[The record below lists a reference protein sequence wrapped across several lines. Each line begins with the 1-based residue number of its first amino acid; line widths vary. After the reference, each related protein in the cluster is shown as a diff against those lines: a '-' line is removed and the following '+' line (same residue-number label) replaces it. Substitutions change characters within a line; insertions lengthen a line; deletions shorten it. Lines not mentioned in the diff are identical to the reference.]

1 MARTWVLHT
10 ETKGTGAHMV
20 PLDGAEKRPSLAE
33 PIFVPRKP
41 AAPPEP
47 EPPKPKAPHRFRIID
62 VMTRQEL
69 VEDGTVR
76 EAVDALKHV
85 RSVVDVEIYVWQ
97 AEPQRWRALG
107 IAERRSLLEL
117 ARR

>member
-1 MARTWVLHT
+1 MAKTWVLHT

-20 PLDGAEKRPSLAE
+20 PLDSAEKRPSLAE

-41 AAPPEP
+41 APPREP
-47 EPPKPKAPHRFRIID
+47 EAPKPKAPHRFRIVD

-69 VEDGTVR
+69 VDDGSVR
-76 EAVDALKHV
+76 EAVAALKSV
-85 RSVVDVEIYVWQ
+85 RSVVDVEVYVWQ
-97 AEPQRWRALG
+97 EESRRWRALSF
-107 IAERRSLLEL
+107 AERRSLLEL